1 MRQRK
6 LLKIT
11 LGDLIVAVTDEVMA
25 IVRKPRDAYV
35 LVSCVVNGV
44 LTRQPVRDH
53 KRSRRKYRR
62 PAW

>member
-6 LLKIT
+6 RLKIT

-25 IVRKPRDAYV
+25 IVREPRDAYV
-35 LVSCVVNGV
+35 LVSCVVNEV
-44 LTRQPVRDH
+44 LTRQPVRHH
-53 KRSRRKYRR
+53 KRSRPKYRR